1 MSFQRRKV
9 SMGTYLV
16 MWFYVLIVTLTVA
29 LVSMPYW
36 RRQSDR
42 RICNTLWSLPTVDPR
57 R

>member
-16 MWFYVLIVTLTVA
+16 MWFYVLIVILAAA

-36 RRQSDR
+36 RRRSDR
-42 RICNTLWSLPTVDPR
+42 RICNTLWSLPAVDPR